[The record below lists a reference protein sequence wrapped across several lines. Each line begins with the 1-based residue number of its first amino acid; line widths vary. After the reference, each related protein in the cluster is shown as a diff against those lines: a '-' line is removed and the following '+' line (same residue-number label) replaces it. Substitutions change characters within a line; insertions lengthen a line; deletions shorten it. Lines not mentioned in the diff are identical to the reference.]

1 VAIFILINFLMFSG
15 QDSDYTPTTS
25 DPAVVFREVCVEC
38 HGKRGE
44 GEGFLYPDLANELID
59 EEEVIDIVRNGAL
72 FMPAFPNIPDSTLK
86 KLAVYIGQKKFLPRR
101 DTELDTEKNL

>member
-1 VAIFILINFLMFSG
+1 MRRWYPFIILIVAIFILINFLMFSG

-44 GEGFLYPDLANELID
+44 GEGFFYPDLAKELINKED
-59 EEEVIDIVRNGAL
+59 VIEIVRNGAL
-72 FMPAFPNIPDSTLK
+72 FMPAFPNIQDSTLR
-86 KLAVYIGQKKFLPRR
+86 KLSEYVANKKF
-101 DTELDTEKNL
+101 KN